1 MKPVPS
7 PEDDSSCAAV
17 EGYLI
22 PAKIR
27 KSRENMRVDRFQYD
41 RPYHRGTKS
50 AHNEFKTLWIE
61 RTLFQCASGAFPGIL
76 RWVNRREV
84 FRFAQTDLR
93 GWKSHFNGFIGFY

>member
-1 MKPVPS
+1 MKFVQICCVKALPS
-7 PEDDSSCAAV
+7 PEDDSCAV

-76 RWVNRREV
+76 R
-84 FRFAQTDLR
+84 
-93 GWKSHFNGFIGFY
+93 

>member
-1 MKPVPS
+1 MKPLPS
-7 PEDDSSCAAV
+7 AEDDSSSAV

-27 KSRENMRVDRFQYD
+27 KSRENLRVDRFQYD

-76 RWVNRREV
+76 RWVK
-84 FRFAQTDLR
+84 LR
-93 GWKSHFNGFIGFY
+93 HLLQEGHVYQIFTVLLNER

>member
-1 MKPVPS
+1 M
-7 PEDDSSCAAV
+7 

-27 KSRENMRVDRFQYD
+27 KSREGMRVDRFQYD

-61 RTLFQCASGAFPGIL
+61 RTLFQCAQGAFPGIL
-76 RWVNRREV
+76 RWVEV
-84 FRFAQTDLR
+84 PNLARIRQ
-93 GWKSHFNGFIGFY
+93 GWKC